1 MRQSIEAV
9 WNQLDLRYSPVG
21 KKEFLTDIN
30 GVHTHLSLVTVVSVT
45 VCK

>member
-9 WNQLDLRYSPVG
+9 RNQDLRYSPVG

-30 GVHTHLSLVTVVSVT
+30 SVHTHLSLVTVVSVT